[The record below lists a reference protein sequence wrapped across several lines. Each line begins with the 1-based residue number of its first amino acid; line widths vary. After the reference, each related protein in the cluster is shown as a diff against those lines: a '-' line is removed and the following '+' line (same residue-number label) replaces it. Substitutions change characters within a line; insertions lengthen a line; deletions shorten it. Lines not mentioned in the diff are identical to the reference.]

1 MYCKYILIGSNKME
15 KKSKVIALVN
25 QKGGVTKT
33 TTSINLAFGLASR
46 GFDVLLIDG
55 DTQESSLD
63 WSDVRSQSERELTF
77 TIMGMPKSN
86 MAKEIQKVKS
96 KYDFTIIDSAGRQS
110 DLTRQAIVACDVAI
124 VPNSTSAFD
133 AWATKAT
140 MNSISEILGYR
151 EFSVYLLMSK
161 VNVNTIVFKEVREY
175 LIESYDYPMLDCVI
189 ADRTS
194 YQATSGNG
202 LSIYESKDKK
212 AIQDMDVFINEL
224 FEKESF

>member
-1 MYCKYILIGSNKME
+1 ME

-55 DTQESSLD
+55 DVQASSLD
-63 WSDVRSQSERELTF
+63 WSDVRSQSERELNF
-77 TIMGMPKSN
+77 TVMGMPKSN

-133 AWATKAT
+133 AWATKDT
-140 MNSISEILGYR
+140 MNSISEISGYR
-151 EFSVYLLMSK
+151 DFSTYLLMSK
-161 VNVNTIVFKEVREY
+161 VDVNTKVYRDVRSY
-175 LIESYDYPMLDCVI
+175 LLDSYDHPMFESVI
-189 ADRTS
+189 VDRTA
-194 YQATSGNG
+194 YQASSGDG
-202 LSIYESKDKK
+202 LSIYETKDKK
-212 AIQDMDVFINEL
+212 AIQEMDAFINEL
-224 FEKESF
+224 FEKEKF

>member
-1 MYCKYILIGSNKME
+1 ME

-55 DTQESSLD
+55 DTQASSLD
-63 WSDVRSQSERELTF
+63 WSDVRSQSERELNF
-77 TIMGMPKSN
+77 TVMGMPKSN
-86 MAKEIQKVKS
+86 MAKEVQKVKS

-133 AWATKAT
+133 AWATKDT
-140 MNSISEILGYR
+140 MNSISEISGYR
-151 EFSVYLLMSK
+151 DFSTYLLMSK
-161 VNVNTIVFKEVREY
+161 VDVNTKVYRDVRSY
-175 LIESYDYPMLDCVI
+175 LLDSYDHPMFESVI
-189 ADRTS
+189 VDRTA
-194 YQATSGNG
+194 YQASSGDG
-202 LSIYESKDKK
+202 LSIYETKDKK
-212 AIQDMDVFINEL
+212 AIQEMDAFINEL
-224 FEKESF
+224 FKRENF